1 MVHSYQEYLAEP
13 KALTLEEM
21 QEIHGEIAGEIGSD
35 ADGME
40 LYDELMAVAVRYAS
54 IRAGWPLLSREVFME
69 IVNTGDVPGWN
80 VILTVLSITIL
91 IM

>member
-54 IRAGWPLLSREVFME
+54 IRAGMAAFEPGRKDGKGFPAYILS
-69 IVNTGDVPGWN
+69 
-80 VILTVLSITIL
+80 
-91 IM
+91 